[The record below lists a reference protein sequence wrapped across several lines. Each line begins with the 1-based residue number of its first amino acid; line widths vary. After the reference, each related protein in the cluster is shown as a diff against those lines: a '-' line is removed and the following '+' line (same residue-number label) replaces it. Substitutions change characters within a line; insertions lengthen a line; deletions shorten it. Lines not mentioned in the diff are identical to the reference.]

1 MRAQV
6 VILGED
12 NTLLLARHERDSH
25 SYWVLPGGAVERG
38 ESVEEAALREIE
50 EETGL
55 RVRLDRLLFV
65 DGPRT
70 TEAVN
75 IKEHRHTF
83 LASITSGSLQTPAG
97 EIGNPGNGRLVE
109 VRWMPFHD
117 AEYDEATRDT
127 LRLVGEALGQ

>member
-12 NTLLLARHERDSH
+12 NTLLLARHERESH
-25 SYWVLPGGAVERG
+25 SYWVLPGGAVEEG
-38 ESVEEAALREIE
+38 ESVEEAALRELE
-50 EETGL
+50 EESGL

-65 DGPRT
+65 DGPRR

-75 IKEHRHTF
+75 IKEPRHTF

-117 AEYDEATRDT
+117 AAYDRSTRDT
-127 LRLVGEALGQ
+127 LRQVVEALAT